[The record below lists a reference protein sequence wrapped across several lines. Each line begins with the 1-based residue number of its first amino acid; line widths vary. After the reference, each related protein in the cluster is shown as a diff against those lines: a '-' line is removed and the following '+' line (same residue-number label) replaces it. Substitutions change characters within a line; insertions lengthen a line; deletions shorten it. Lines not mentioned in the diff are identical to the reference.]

1 MKHYA
6 VTMATTT
13 GQNIRVVYKTF
24 SEKAAGAAA
33 KRKTDFLELIKVEEC
48 EAPVSRAK
56 ANRRYWVIT
65 CLNTQGRRMEIFST
79 GATQNNIRSKMA
91 MHPHCDTILK
101 IEETCESDY
110 TARKAK
116 KI

>member
-13 GQNIRVVYKTF
+13 GQNIRVVYNTF
-24 SEKAAGAAA
+24 SAKSAGAAA
-33 KRKTDFLELIKVEEC
+33 KRKTDFLELINVEEC
-48 EAPVSRAK
+48 DAPVSRAK

-65 CLNTQGRRMEIFST
+65 CLDMQGKRLELFST
-79 GATQNNIRSKMA
+79 SATQNAVRNKMN

-116 KI
+116 K

>member
-13 GQNIRVVYKTF
+13 GQNIRVVYNTLSAK
-24 SEKAAGAAA
+24 SAGAAA
-33 KRKTDFLELIKVEEC
+33 KRKTDFLELINVEEC
-48 EAPVSRAK
+48 DAPVSRAK

-65 CLNTQGRRMEIFST
+65 CLDMQGRRMEIFST
-79 GATQNNIRSKMA
+79 GATQNTIRNKMN

-116 KI
+116 KL

>member
-6 VTMATTT
+6 VYIKTTT
-13 GQNIRVVYKTF
+13 GQNIRVVYNTF
-24 SEKAAGAAA
+24 SAKSAGAAA

-65 CLNTQGRRMEIFST
+65 CFNMQGRRLELFST
-79 GATQNNIRSKMA
+79 GATQNNIRTKMA

-116 KI
+116 I